1 MSSGQLGYWSK
12 AGERDLGWRC
22 RHGSRLRALNA
33 FVGGIGVRG
42 HVGRKHIRDILK
54 LVSGTLVISFRC
66 WKRKLTE
73 ITHSQGLLIIFS
85 KLHNL
90 RLNLKLLACTT
101 SPAWS
106 WVAAV
111 RDVTVN

>member
-1 MSSGQLGYWSK
+1 MYHLQLALEGTSKQLFSGLGLLLKMQSV
-12 AGERDLGWRC
+12 AEE
-22 RHGSRLRALNA
+22 
-33 FVGGIGVRG
+33 G
-42 HVGRKHIRDILK
+42 HVGRKHICDILK